1 MAGLNFT
8 KNKMTNVGVSI
19 TLDNRMEVV
28 VVDASS
34 KKVTDYR
41 TVPLEYN
48 YQSKEIADY
57 SAFATSLKTIL
68 FDEMHLIAK
77 NINLVLTLPSIHFA
91 TAQIPGA
98 QAEPGAI
105 ESILATYAQDSYLFK
120 RHEPVV
126 AYQTYSSSN
135 KESIPVIYSAMQE
148 SVASQIKDILVEE
161 IGIENFSINNP
172 FASIINALDYC
183 GQIEKQVNSNEVWNF
198 VQITNNGFTLFQM
211 MGTKITEIND
221 MPLPLKTFAPE
232 EIYESMALSLQNNLS
247 IYPAASLYVL
257 SRTDL
262 LSAQILLQ
270 SMELRGDVAFLEN
283 NKFTPTPFIDI
294 DSNVDS
300 DLAKIISVEVVG
312 SAITTNSSPM
322 NLSYMSNKDKEEEI
336 YGFVNLF
343 GQDVPVNN
351 TFISKVLMLLII
363 VFLGL
368 GALAYFGIGYI
379 NNSNAS
385 RISAKQSRK
394 KSLEDEI
401 NQLKGGNDNI
411 EKIIADIS
419 KNNEASALYFNS
431 ISSEIP
437 SNMWLTYFYTDS
449 SGALAIRGDT
459 AAVGS
464 IYSFFKSVK
473 DSVPESSINLSKLQ
487 YNDIDAVISSA
498 PQGDK
503 TITFEITN
511 NSYNK
516 VIEMMAAQLPTGESG
531 EGEGKKSDNNA
542 NTNNNSGS
550 EGLPDLPEIEPPTN

>member
-8 KNKMTNVGVSI
+8 KNKITNVGVAI

-28 VVDASS
+28 VVDYAS
-34 KKVTDYR
+34 KKVLDYR

-57 SAFATSLKTIL
+57 TAFATALKSIL
-68 FDEMHLIAK
+68 FDEMHLVAK
-77 NINLVLTLPSIHFA
+77 NINLVLTLPSIHLA
-91 TAQIPGA
+91 TAQIPSA
-98 QAEPGAI
+98 QTEPGAV

-126 AYQTYSSSN
+126 AYQPYSSSN
-135 KESIPVIYSAMQE
+135 KENMPVIYSAMQE
-148 SVASQIKDILVEE
+148 SVASQIKEILVDD

-172 FASIINALDYC
+172 YASIINALAYC
-183 GQIEKQVNSNEVWNF
+183 GQIEAQVNSNEVWNF

-211 MGTKITEIND
+211 VGTKITEIND

-283 NKFTPTPFIDI
+283 NKFTPAPFIDI

-312 SAITTNSSPM
+312 SAITTNSSPIK
-322 NLSYMSNKDKEEEI
+322 LCYLSNKDAEEEV
-336 YGFVNLF
+336 YGYVNLF
-343 GQDVPVNN
+343 GQDVALNN
-351 TFISKVLMLLII
+351 TFISKVIIFLIVAVLAI
-363 VFLGL
+363 GGIAYW
-368 GALAYFGIGYI
+368 GASSI
-379 NNSNAS
+379 NKVHENNVNTKKA
-385 RISAKQSRK
+385 K
-394 KSLEDEI
+394 KSALEAEI
-401 NQLKGGNDNI
+401 TQLKGGDNNI

-419 KNNEASALYFNS
+419 QNNEASALYFNS
-431 ISSEIP
+431 ISVEIP

-449 SGALAIRGDT
+449 SGALDIKGDT
-459 AAVGS
+459 SSVGS
-464 IYSFFKSVK
+464 IYSFFRSVK
-473 DSVPESSINLSKLQ
+473 DSVPESTINLSKLE
-487 YNDIDAVISSA
+487 YNDIDAIVSAA

-503 TITFEITN
+503 TITFEISN
-511 NSYNK
+511 SSYNK
-516 VIEMMAAQLPTGESG
+516 VIEMMAAKVPTGEGG
-531 EGEGKKSDNNA
+531 EAGKEGSKPEEK
-542 NTNNNSGS
+542 TGS